1 MTPSKRHCG
10 GAAAVVQF
18 IGLAILIGFI
28 YRHFGPDA
36 SSTATPSVIAVLVA
50 GMILVPWPIS
60 LKGRQ

>member
-1 MTPSKRHCG
+1 M
-10 GAAAVVQF
+10 VQF